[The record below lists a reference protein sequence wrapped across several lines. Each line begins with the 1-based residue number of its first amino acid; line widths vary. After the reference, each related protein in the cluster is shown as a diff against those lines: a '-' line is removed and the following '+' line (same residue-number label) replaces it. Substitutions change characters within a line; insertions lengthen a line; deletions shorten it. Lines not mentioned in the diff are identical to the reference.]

1 MFGLNK
7 STIKAASGYQ
17 IYDIPNTANTKI
29 AVHNDGDYIT
39 VIGISDNDM
48 WYRLG
53 DRLDLVPKELKEFGL
68 TCLRS
73 ADNKEQN
80 KFVKKVLK
88 CFAG

>member
-1 MFGLNK
+1 
-7 STIKAASGYQ
+7 
-17 IYDIPNTANTKI
+17 
-29 AVHNDGDYIT
+29 
-39 VIGISDNDM
+39 M